1 MRAAILVL
9 FAVLLQMA
17 SSSQTPPAG
26 LVLEDLRDWLKTNWY
41 DSDFSDLGYSAARQ
55 QMYSFTD
62 EVGGNI
68 ACIYTGFQ
76 QPAEFTTFP
85 DPINAEHLVP
95 QSFYGSASP
104 MRSDIHNLRP
114 AHGSVNSARANYPYS
129 EVADANAFWY
139 GVDGSGNYQ
148 STSTQP
154 ANAEDFSERY
164 NSVWEPREERKGDVA
179 RQLFYFF
186 TMYPTQAGDIS
197 LIASVSLLYTWHLD
211 DPVSAAELT
220 RNDRIETAQ
229 GNRNP
234 YIDHPELAYD
244 AWLWVAVD
252 GCIDDTACNYDAAA
266 NTDDGSCLFVGDA
279 CDDGDAT
286 TTGEEITASCTCAVV
301 DVLGC
306 TDPLGCNYDPAAT
319 VNDGLCD
326 FAACAGCMDNTAC
339 NYDATA
345 TLADVCTYPGDPCDD
360 GDAATTGE
368 VLGVDCSC
376 AVPNVPGCTY
386 DAANNYNPVATLD
399 DGSCTF
405 DPCTSV
411 GCDGADV
418 NGSGQV
424 GTGDLLAVLAS
435 FGAAC
440 D

>member
-9 FAVLLQMA
+9 FAVLLQTA
-17 SSSQTPPAG
+17 ASSQTPPAG

-62 EVGGNI
+62 EEGGNI

-95 QSFYGSASP
+95 QSLYGSASP
-104 MRSDIHNLRP
+104 MRSDIHNIRP
-114 AHGSVNSARANYPYS
+114 AHGSANSARANYPFS
-129 EVADANAFWY
+129 EVADANAVWY

-154 ANAEDFSERY
+154 ANADDFSERY

-179 RQLFYFF
+179 RQLFYFY

-197 LIASVSLLYTWHLD
+197 LVGSVSLLYTWHLD

-234 YIDHPELAYD
+234 YIDHPELVYD

-252 GCIDDTACNYDAAA
+252 GCVDDTACNYDAAA

-286 TTGEEITASCTCAVV
+286 TTGEEITASCTCEAV

-319 VNDGLCD
+319 VNDGSCD
-326 FAACAGCMDNTAC
+326 FATCAGCLDNTAC

-360 GDAATTGE
+360 GDATTTGE
-368 VLGVDCSC
+368 EITASCTCEVVDVLAPTPS
-376 AVPNVPGCTY
+376 
-386 DAANNYNPVATLD
+386 VATTTLR
-399 DGSCTF
+399 
-405 DPCTSV
+405 PP
-411 GCDGADV
+411 
-418 NGSGQV
+418 
-424 GTGDLLAVLAS
+424 
-435 FGAAC
+435 
-440 D
+440 